1 MDKCDFYSYSE
12 YTYEFTTPRL
22 KGYGSVPFQKGG
34 WQMQHTYSVGS
45 NPVYFSRQPLHV
57 LFAGE
62 SQTLPLH
69 QAGPKIYEYYL
80 LHYIESGSGIFRTE
94 QRTYELGAG
103 DCFLIHPGQLVSYIS
118 DQHRPWRYR
127 WAAFTG
133 EEAGALARQAGFT
146 PLAPVL
152 STADGS
158 VIPGALAGMMTAFY
172 NHTESASL
180 TALGYLYLIAGE
192 AAALLVSSSRL
203 QGAESQV
210 KRTVK
215 QMINYMSSQYAHPVS
230 IEQMCGS
237 LGYNRA
243 YLSRIFKQETGL
255 SPVTYLLKLRIEK
268 SRQLL
273 RERPELSVEQV
284 AASVG
289 LTDALYFSRQFK
301 RFCSQSPSA
310 YRQAM
315 VNTGEN

>member
-1 MDKCDFYSYSE
+1 MD
-12 YTYEFTTPRL
+12 
-22 KGYGSVPFQKGG
+22 
-34 WQMQHTYSVGS
+34 HTYNVGS
-45 NPVYFSRQPLHV
+45 NPVYYEGQPLHV
-57 LFAGE
+57 LFSGE

-69 QAGPKIYEYYL
+69 QAGPKIYDYYL
-80 LHYIESGSGIFRTE
+80 LHFIESGKGIFRTE
-94 QRTYELGAG
+94 NRTYELGRG

-118 DQHRPWRYR
+118 DQEQPWRYR

-133 EEAGALARQAGFT
+133 ADADSLVLQAGFT
-146 PLAPVL
+146 PHQPVL
-152 STADGS
+152 STAEYS
-158 VIPGALAGMMTAFY
+158 TVLPAALAGMIQAFY
-172 NHTESASL
+172 GNKESAHL
-180 TALGYLYLIAGE
+180 TSLGYLYLIVGE
-192 AAALLVSSSRL
+192 AAEQLNSSSRL
-203 QGAESQV
+203 TGAESQV

-215 QMINYMSSQYAHPVS
+215 QMINYMASQYAHPVS
-230 IEQMCGS
+230 IEQMSGS

-301 RFCSQSPSA
+301 RFCAQSPTA
-310 YRQAM
+310 YRQA
-315 VNTGEN
+315 TGRHSDKA